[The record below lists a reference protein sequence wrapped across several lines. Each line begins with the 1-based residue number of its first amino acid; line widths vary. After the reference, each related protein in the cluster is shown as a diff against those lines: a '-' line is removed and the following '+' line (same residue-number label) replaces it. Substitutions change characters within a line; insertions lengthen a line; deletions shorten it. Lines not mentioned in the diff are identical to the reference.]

1 MKFIFILCCALCL
14 SAYGQE
20 SKRALTLSEYDLIK
34 SISFKN
40 IDKKTSIREKGF
52 LFSRPS
58 TNVVF
63 SLALNDGSERKIFL
77 YKISEGTTPKGL
89 GLLAVFSTP
98 TKQIQQCIPNTL
110 APKEVWAKYI
120 EDLKNNN
127 KTTDGFAVCMA
138 YVLSQLGPDLATE
151 SIKEEEDSNDFCFP
165 AELFVNLADGTE
177 KSIASIQVGD
187 IVSGIKE
194 GKVTQVKKH
203 QGTFSLTRLL
213 IKPNS
218 QAWVSR
224 KVQNG
229 LIALEVTPNH
239 PILTLL
245 GKTSVNRLKQK
256 DWVFVHDVVSGRYVT
271 AEIVD
276 IQQNARTV
284 PEVYSLTTEH
294 GIYDVEGIVVL
305 DKH

>member
-1 MKFIFILCCALCL
+1 MKFIFILCCTLCL

-20 SKRALTLSEYDLIK
+20 SKRALTLGEYDQIK
-34 SISFKN
+34 SVSLKN
-40 IDKKTSIREKGF
+40 VDKKTSIREKGF

-58 TNVVF
+58 TNGVF
-63 SLALNDGSERKIFL
+63 SVPLNDGSERKIFL
-77 YKISEGTTPKGL
+77 YKISEGTTPQGL
-89 GLLAVFSTP
+89 GLLAVFSAP
-98 TKQIQQCIPNTL
+98 NKQIQQCIPNTL
-110 APKEVWAKYI
+110 APKEVWAKYV

-138 YVLSQLGPDLATE
+138 YVLSQLGPDLAPE
-151 SIKEEEDSNDFCFP
+151 STKEEEDPNDFCFP

-187 IVSGIKE
+187 IVSGLKE

-245 GKTSVNRLKQK
+245 GKAYVDQLKRK

-294 GIYDVEGIVVL
+294 GTYDVEGIVVL